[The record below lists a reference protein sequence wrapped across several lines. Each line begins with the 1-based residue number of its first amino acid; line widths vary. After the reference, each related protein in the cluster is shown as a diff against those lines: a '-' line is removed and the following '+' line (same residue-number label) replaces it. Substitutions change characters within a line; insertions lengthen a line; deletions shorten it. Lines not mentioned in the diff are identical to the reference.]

1 MIPYFLMYERTARLP
16 LKEEVLSRSTLL
28 DRVITMVHKLP
39 IFRES
44 ARIAIKR
51 AQEKMRQDYPI
62 QQSIKFQ
69 VGDQVLYDDSPNYHT
84 KLEKK
89 WISPWTIM
97 EVLYNGTYKV
107 ANHMGV
113 QKQPINGDHLKM
125 YYKRNDP
132 QVVIS
137 ELI

>member
-1 MIPYFLMYERTARLP
+1 MYGRTARLP
-16 LKEEVLSRSTLL
+16 LDEDVLSRNTLL

-39 IFRES
+39 IYRES

-51 AQEKMRQDYPI
+51 AQEKMRQDYSI
-62 QQSIKFQ
+62 QQSTKFQ

-89 WISPWTIM
+89 WIGLWTVI

-107 ANHMGV
+107 ADHMGV
-113 QKQPINGDHLKM
+113 RKQPINGDHLKM
-125 YYKRNDP
+125 YYERTEP
-132 QVVIS
+132 RVVIS

>member
-51 AQEKMRQDYPI
+51 AQEKMRQDYPV

-89 WISPWTIM
+89 WIGPWTIM
-97 EVLYNGTYKV
+97 EVLYNRTYKV
-107 ANHMGV
+107 ADHMEIR
-113 QKQPINGDHLKM
+113 KQPINGDYLKR
-125 YYKRNDP
+125 YYERTEP
-132 QVVIS
+132 
-137 ELI
+137 